1 MQCELCPQNLTDSA
15 GKLIPGLVVVDV
27 LGMFQQHSQYAVPA
41 FVILFCA
48 EIIFCYIRIL
58 CDVYGVPLPTFSFG
72 GENAG
77 INSKYARWAF
87 FHLKIRTAAGGWCAD
102 WVERGD
108 SLHLVDVSSIRM
120 TLHQCLKLRRPISS
134 PRLRWSRRHWSR
146 RRHRCTSSL
155 RRLAQSAGCAQR
167 RLFRDH
173 RCCSHGPSERRHSTA
188 GSVAQWIWPRSCW
201 SRPFPARRRQAGG
214 SSRSCRSFRSFL
226 RRGLP
231 AQDFSGARLDH
242 MLQRPARRESDISCR
257 ILFLF
262 EYVSVDHRQNTLVLR
277 EW

>member
-87 FHLKIRTAAGGWCAD
+87 VILFCA
-102 WVERGD
+102 E
-108 SLHLVDVSSIRM
+108 IIF
-120 TLHQCLKLRRPISS
+120 CYI
-134 PRLRWSRRHWSR
+134 
-146 RRHRCTSSL
+146 
-155 RRLAQSAGCAQR
+155 
-167 RLFRDH
+167 
-173 RCCSHGPSERRHSTA
+173 
-188 GSVAQWIWPRSCW
+188 
-201 SRPFPARRRQAGG
+201 
-214 SSRSCRSFRSFL
+214 
-226 RRGLP
+226 
-231 AQDFSGARLDH
+231 
-242 MLQRPARRESDISCR
+242 R
-257 ILFLF
+257 ILCDVYGVPLPTFSF
-262 EYVSVDHRQNTLVLR
+262 GGENAGINSQYAF
-277 EW
+277 